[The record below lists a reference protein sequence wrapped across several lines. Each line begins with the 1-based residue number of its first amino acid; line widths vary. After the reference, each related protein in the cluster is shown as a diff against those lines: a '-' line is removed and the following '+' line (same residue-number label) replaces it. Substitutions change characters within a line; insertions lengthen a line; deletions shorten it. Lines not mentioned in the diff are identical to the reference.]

1 MPKVCVIPGDGIGPE
16 VVSEAL
22 KVLDVVEAM
31 YEPRLDLEI
40 LPYSAEHYLA
50 TGETLPPGELDR
62 IATTTDAVFL
72 GALGDPRVPSN
83 AHARDILFGLRVHLD
98 LYVNERPARLLDAR
112 LTPLKGKGP
121 TDVDLV
127 IFRENTEGL
136 YVGMGGVFRH
146 GMRDEIA
153 TAEELHT
160 RHGVERIIRHA
171 FERGRAMGGAM
182 VTMADKAN
190 AVPAHML
197 WRRVFDEV
205 GREYRDVP
213 REAMYA
219 DAVAHELVRRPERFR
234 IIVTNNMF
242 GDLLSDLAAAV
253 VGGLGVA
260 PSANR
265 HPGRHALFEPV
276 HGSVPQMARTENA
289 NPVAAIL
296 SVAMMLEHFGA
307 MEAARAVE
315 DAVRASVASGV
326 STPDLGGVRG
336 TREVG
341 DWIADRIR
349 LGSSS

>member
-16 VVSEAL
+16 VVNEAL
-22 KVLDVVEAM
+22 KVLDVVEAVF
-31 YEPRLDLEI
+31 EPRIELEI
-40 LPYSAEHYLA
+40 LPYGADHYLA

-62 IATTTDAVFL
+62 IATAMDAVFV

-83 AHARDILFGLRVHLD
+83 AHARDVMMGLRLHLD

-112 LTPLKGKGP
+112 LSPIKGKGP
-121 TDVDLV
+121 EHVDIV
-127 IFRENTEGL
+127 VVRENTEGL

-146 GMRDEIA
+146 GMKDEVAI
-153 TAEELHT
+153 AEELHT

-171 FERGRAMGGAM
+171 FERGRALGGVM

-234 IIVTNNMF
+234 VIVTNNMF
-242 GDLLSDLAAAV
+242 GDLLSDLAAAIA
-253 VGGLGVA
+253 GGLGVA

-276 HGSVPQMARTENA
+276 HGSVPQMARTDMA
-289 NPVAAIL
+289 NPIAAIL
-296 SVAMMLEHFGA
+296 SMAMLLEHFEA
-307 MEAARAVE
+307 HDAARAVRE
-315 DAVRASVASGV
+315 AVQASVTSGV
-326 STPDLGGVRG
+326 TTADLGGVRG
-336 TREVG
+336 TRDVG
-341 DWIADRIR
+341 DWVADRIR
-349 LGSSS
+349 LVQ

>member
-16 VVSEAL
+16 VVNEAL
-22 KVLDVVEAM
+22 KVLDVVEAVF
-31 YEPRLDLEI
+31 EPRIDLEI
-40 LPYSAEHYLA
+40 LPYGADHYLA

-62 IATTTDAVFL
+62 ISTSMDAVFV

-83 AHARDILFGLRVHLD
+83 AHVRDVMMGLRMHLD
-98 LYVNERPARLLDAR
+98 LYVNERPARLLAER
-112 LTPLKGKGP
+112 LSPLKGKRP
-121 TDVDLV
+121 EDVDIV
-127 IFRENTEGL
+127 VMRENTEGL

-146 GMRDEIA
+146 GMRDEVAI
-153 TAEELHT
+153 AEELHT

-171 FERGRAMGGAM
+171 FERGRALGGVM

-253 VGGLGVA
+253 AGGLGVA

-276 HGSVPQMARTENA
+276 HGSVPQMARTGMA

-296 SVAMMLEHFGA
+296 SMAMLLEHFDA
-307 MEAARAVE
+307 VDAARAVR
-315 DAVRASVASGV
+315 DAVQASVSSGV
-326 STPDLGGVRG
+326 TTADLGGMRG
-336 TREVG
+336 TRDVG
-341 DWIADRIR
+341 DWVADRIR
-349 LGSSS
+349 LAS

>member
-16 VVSEAL
+16 VVNEAL
-22 KVLDVVEAM
+22 KVLDVVEAV
-31 YEPRLDLEI
+31 YEPRIDLEI
-40 LPYSAEHYLA
+40 LPYGADHYLE
-50 TGETLPPGELDR
+50 TGETMPPGELER
-62 IATTTDAVFL
+62 IATAMDAVFV

-83 AHARDILFGLRVHLD
+83 VHVRDVIMGLRTHLD

-112 LTPLKGKGP
+112 LTPIKGKGP
-121 TDVDLV
+121 GDIDLV
-127 IFRENTEGL
+127 IMRENTEGL

-146 GMRDEIA
+146 GMRDEVAI
-153 TAEELHT
+153 AEELHT

-171 FERGRAMGGAM
+171 FERGRALGGAM

-234 IIVTNNMF
+234 VIVTNNMF
-242 GDLLSDLAAAV
+242 GDLLSDLAAAL
-253 VGGLGVA
+253 VGGLGMA

-276 HGSVPQMARTENA
+276 HGSVPQMKGTDSA

-296 SVAMMLEHFGA
+296 SMAMLLHHFGA
-307 MEAARAVE
+307 TDAAQGVH
-315 DAVRASVASGV
+315 DAVRASVVGGV
-326 STPDLGGVRG
+326 TTPDLGGVRG
-336 TREVG
+336 TRDVG

-349 LGSSS
+349 LAS